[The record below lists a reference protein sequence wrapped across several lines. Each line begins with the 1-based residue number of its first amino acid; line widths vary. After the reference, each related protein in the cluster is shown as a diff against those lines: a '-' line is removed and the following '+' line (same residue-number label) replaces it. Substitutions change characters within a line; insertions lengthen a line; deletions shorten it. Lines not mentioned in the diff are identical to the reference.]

1 MDRRDVGSRRIW
13 RQSPGQ
19 GRVEEALKETGA
31 EGECFP
37 RRAEGGDLTE
47 SYIPLQGK
55 SYKNR
60 VSGNPS
66 APPYAS
72 GGGQVTSSRSA
83 SPGRDG
89 LPRILSGN
97 LAEKATEVHR
107 AWRLNSL
114 AKGLLVRSPNLL
126 GFSQEIKMR
135 EIKGIY
141 PRPRSQWLFPSPW
154 GFQAG
159 AVLRSQ
165 AFLLQ
170 TSIQSTP
177 QPCNPPPSPWS
188 ELIL

>member
-37 RRAEGGDLTE
+37 RRAEGGELTE
-47 SYIPLQGK
+47 TYISLQGK
-55 SYKNR
+55 GYKNR

-66 APPYAS
+66 VPPYAS

-126 GFSQEIKMR
+126 GFSQKLKCERSRALHMLDMVLACNLSTW
-135 EIKGIY
+135 KGEAG
-141 PRPRSQWLFPSPW
+141 RP
-154 GFQAG
+154 
-159 AVLRSQ
+159 
-165 AFLLQ
+165 
-170 TSIQSTP
+170 
-177 QPCNPPPSPWS
+177 
-188 ELIL
+188 